1 MGEGVSAKGSG
12 AELGSLDFLLLRERL
27 RMIDDGEVGLGLI
40 GNTEAKGASPDLAG
54 LGFLVRQ
61 LGNFFGLP
69 LFLLTPRGLER
80 TSWSTLMVPV
90 L

>member
-12 AELGSLDFLLLRERL
+12 AELGSLDLLLLRERL

-61 LGNFFGLP
+61 LGNFF
-69 LFLLTPRGLER
+69 R
-80 TSWSTLMVPV
+80 
-90 L
+90 